1 MDLLHI
7 SQKIREIRQAQGMT
21 VEQLA
26 SRSGVSKGFISQVEN
41 FRTTPSLKV
50 LQRIAD
56 ALGVDMSGLFQSGDA
71 APACSYCHLDEGEEL
86 VRDDNLR
93 YGMRYLSLAYRQIGR
108 QMNPF
113 IVEYRPGEEV
123 RPFLMHDTEEFFVLL
138 EGEVICCAPDETQ
151 SRRMTAAGHERS
163 RGADGR
169 KTEALRLCVWSA
181 ALKFMGRVVVDQDA
195 QSESQFGTTQLP

>member
-113 IVEYRPGEEV
+113 IVEYRPGDEI

-138 EGEVICCAPDETQ
+138 EGEVVCCAPDEAH
-151 SRRMTAAGHERS
+151 SRRMSAGDTVYFRANLPHRVLLAAPCTY
-163 RGADGR
+163 A
-169 KTEALRLCVWSA
+169 KALISYGPNV
-181 ALKFMGRVVVDQDA
+181 
-195 QSESQFGTTQLP
+195 

>member
-7 SQKIREIRQAQGMT
+7 SQKIRQLRQAQGMT

-56 ALGVDMSGLFQSGDA
+56 ALGVDMGGLFQSENQ

-138 EGEVICCAPDETQ
+138 EGDVICCAPDEAHC
-151 SRRMTAAGHERS
+151 RRMRAGDTVYFRANLPH
-163 RGADGR
+163 
-169 KTEALRLCVWSA
+169 
-181 ALKFMGRVVVDQDA
+181 RVVLAGDCTYAKALIVYA
-195 QSESQFGTTQLP
+195 PNA